1 MATQDMNKFAEIC
14 RRISLNLPPNCRWH
28 WDERFNLALVVFEQ
42 EDYELVYL
50 PILMEFDQRWD
61 CFSLTGASAAV
72 KDHADQVFG
81 LIPGQEMF
89 TAAGGNGDG
98 LCLFA
103 TLWPWGDDNSYSL
116 RVGMIAP
123 KMSREAIR
131 ASLSDWL
138 RIGG

>member
-1 MATQDMNKFAEIC
+1 
-14 RRISLNLPPNCRWH
+14 
-28 WDERFNLALVVFEQ
+28 
-42 EDYELVYL
+42 
-50 PILMEFDQRWD
+50 
-61 CFSLTGASAAV
+61 
-72 KDHADQVFG
+72 
-81 LIPGQEMF
+81 MF